1 MITFVEGVLVEK
13 QPGRAVMNVHGVGY
27 ELAIPLSTF
36 DRLPD
41 ENQPCRLLTHFHV
54 REDAQELFGFLSE
67 GERQL
72 FRMLLAVSGIGPK
85 TAMSALSGLPAR
97 DFRAA
102 IVGGDIKRLSSISG
116 IGKKTAERMVVE
128 LRDKLSA
135 GEALES
141 VTGGAPA
148 TPGDL
153 RIRVLHGR
161 HHPRHPGLHQGLGAR
176 RGAAVVA
183 ARLQGHISRGTARLG
198 ASLAQGMH
206 LGMRLAGAGM
216 PAFTDNLPG
225 RDNHAANPRV
235 GMGRIHTLARQFEG
249 AGHAALIEHALFGG
263 SHCGLGSRDRRSISS
278 RNSLRS

>member
-1 MITFVEGVLVEK
+1 MIAFVEGVLVEK
-13 QPGRAVMNVHGVGY
+13 QPARAVLDVNGVGY

-41 ENQPCRLLTHFHV
+41 ENARCRLLTHFHV
-54 REDAQELFGFLSE
+54 REDAHELFGFLTE

-135 GEALES
+135 GEALEA

-148 TPGDL
+148 TPGDVRQRDAIL
-153 RIRVLHGR
+153 ALVSLGYKQADAQKRV
-161 HHPRHPGLHQGLGAR
+161 AE
-176 RGAAVVA
+176 
-183 ARLQGHISRGTARLG
+183 TAEKI
-198 ASLAQGMH
+198 
-206 LGMRLAGAGM
+206 
-216 PAFTDNLPG
+216 G
-225 RDNHAANPRV
+225 RDAPV
-235 GMGRIHTLARQFEG
+235 EE
-249 AGHAALIEHALFGG
+249 LI
-263 SHCGLGSRDRRSISS
+263 RRSLG
-278 RNSLRS
+278 RG

>member
-1 MITFVEGVLVEK
+1 VITFVEGMLVEK

-54 REDAQELFGFLSE
+54 REDAQELFGFLTE

-135 GEALES
+135 GEALEA

-153 RIRVLHGR
+153 RQRDAILALVSLGYKQADAQKRVVETAEK
-161 HHPRHPGLHQGLGAR
+161 LGP
-176 RGAAVVA
+176 AAPV
-183 ARLQGHISRGTARLG
+183 
-198 ASLAQGMH
+198 
-206 LGMRLAGAGM
+206 
-216 PAFTDNLPG
+216 
-225 RDNHAANPRV
+225 
-235 GMGRIHTLARQFEG
+235 EE
-249 AGHAALIEHALFGG
+249 LI
-263 SHCGLGSRDRRSISS
+263 RRSLG
-278 RNSLRS
+278 RG